1 MIYDLGNT
9 SDRKRFASRV
19 TMLWDKGRIAEL
31 TEKKPQRTLSQ
42 NAYLHALLGWFAL
55 EYGETMGWVKD
66 HYFKRLCNA
75 DVFVRVK
82 SDKLMG
88 EVEYL
93 RSSRDCDTGEMTLAV
108 DRFRDWSN
116 KECGIYLPTPED
128 KMFLQQI
135 EIEMSRSRQWL

>member
-9 SDRKRFASRV
+9 SDRQRFASRV
-19 TMLWDKGRIAEL
+19 TMLWNKGRVAEL

-55 EYGETMGWVKD
+55 EYGETTGWVKEN
-66 HYFKRLCNA
+66 YFKRLCNR
-75 DVFVRVK
+75 DIFVRVK
-82 SDKLMG
+82 SDRLLG
-88 EVEYL
+88 DVEYL

-128 KMFLQQI
+128 QLFLQQI

>member
-9 SDRKRFASRV
+9 SDRQRFASRV

-55 EYGETMGWVKD
+55 EYGETMGWVKEN
-66 HYFKRLCNA
+66 YFKRLCNR
-75 DVFVRVK
+75 DIFVRVK
-82 SDKLMG
+82 NDRLLG

-128 KMFLQQI
+128 QLFLQQI